1 MLGKAMIP
9 GAFVTRDDLL
19 VLRLELN
26 LLVIR
31 ESLVLIALDVVMQ
44 TRRRG
49 YSRTQMK
56 AILALN
62 NCFR

>member
-1 MLGKAMIP
+1 MIP